1 MSPRIAKS
9 DKDEPSS
16 PLAKRKTGEASVQQG
31 RKAITILPTD
41 QGVWFF
47 LAKGGVVLLIIAALS
62 VVALAIVLAKLW
74 SLWRFRKHLNALNQR
89 IEPQLAEGNISI
101 ALGVCREYTSP
112 LSRLFEAAIVY
123 REHGRGEL
131 TRRLERLGGD
141 VVAGLESYLSVLA
154 AVVGVAPMLGFLG
167 TIIGLIRAFMSWEV
181 MGDQITINILAGGIY
196 EAMITTA
203 AGLSVTIPYY
213 LLYHHLTSRVRHL
226 TRLTEEYT
234 ETLVDILTRSQ
245 EPLSHAV

>member
-1 MSPRIAKS
+1 M
-9 DKDEPSS
+9 
-16 PLAKRKTGEASVQQG
+16 
-31 RKAITILPTD
+31 
-41 QGVWFF
+41 
-47 LAKGGVVLLIIAALS
+47 VLFIIAVLS
-62 VVALAIVLAKLW
+62 IVAFAIVLTKFW
-74 SLWRFRKHLNALNQR
+74 SLWRFRTHLSTLNQR
-89 IEPQLAEGNISI
+89 IEPQLAEGNISV

-123 REHGRGEL
+123 RDRGHSEL

-141 VVAGLESYLSVLA
+141 VVAALESYLGVLA
-154 AVVGVAPMLGFLG
+154 AVIGVAPMLGFLG

-213 LLYHHLTSRVRHL
+213 LIYNHLTARVKRL
-226 TRLTEEYT
+226 TRLTEEHT
-234 ETLVDILTRSQ
+234 ETLVDMLTQAQPR
-245 EPLSHAV
+245 EPLSDAV